1 MASEL
6 SPRPFTVIGGF
17 LGAGKTT
24 LLNRVLGASRGVR
37 YAVLVNDF
45 GALAIDEALITA
57 HDGQT
62 IALANGCICCSMS
75 DGFITAM
82 LRLMREPERFD
93 HVLIEASGVSEP
105 DRIMDFARL
114 DPQLAP
120 DAILVLVDAETVA
133 RRLAD
138 PKVAEVVATQIRTA
152 DIVILNKTDLV
163 TPEDADA
170 VEATIRGLNPV
181 APIPRSSMAA
191 LPLAVL
197 LGTGA
202 HIEPSDGHGHHHH
215 AESLFQTQAFTAREP
230 LDRAAFD
237 VFAAA
242 LPASVIRGKGVL
254 VFADAP
260 GRAMIWQRVGA
271 RMVMMHRREDQ
282 SHANSNLVLI
292 GTEEI
297 DTSGAAGLFEEV

>member
-1 MASEL
+1 MASDIP
-6 SPRPFTVIGGF
+6 PRPFTVIAGF
-17 LGAGKTT
+17 LGTGKTT
-24 LLNRVLGASRGVR
+24 LLNRVLGGSHAVR

-82 LRLMREPERFD
+82 LQLMQHPERFD

-114 DPQLAP
+114 DPLLES

-133 RRLAD
+133 RRLDD
-138 PKVAEVVATQIRTA
+138 PKVGEVVATQIRTA
-152 DIVILNKTDLV
+152 DILILNKTDLV
-163 TPEDADA
+163 SPAETDA
-170 VEATIRGLNPV
+170 VWATIRALNPT
-181 APIPRSSMAA
+181 APIARSSMAR

-197 LGTGA
+197 LGTGSHRGTA
-202 HIEPSDGHGHHHH
+202 DGHGHHHH
-215 AESLFQTQAFTAREP
+215 AEDLFRTQAFTANRP
-230 LDRAAFD
+230 LDRATFD

-254 VFADAP
+254 FFADAP
-260 GRAMIWQRVGA
+260 DRPMIWQRVGA
-271 RMVMMHRREDQ
+271 RMEMACGQGDQ
-282 SHANSNLVLI
+282 FDASSSLVLI
-292 GTEEI
+292 GTEKI
-297 DTSGAAGLFEEV
+297 DPARANGLFDAI

>member
-1 MASEL
+1 MASDIA
-6 SPRPFTVIGGF
+6 PRPFTVIGGF

-24 LLNRVLGASRGVR
+24 LVNRVLGASDGVR
-37 YAVLVNDF
+37 FAVLVNDF

-82 LRLMREPERFD
+82 LRLMQQPETFD

-114 DPQLAP
+114 DPLLSP
-120 DAILVLVDAETVA
+120 DAILVLVDAETIVG
-133 RRLAD
+133 RLTDA
-138 PKVAEVVATQIRTA
+138 KVADVVATQIRTA
-152 DIVILNKTDLV
+152 DILILNKTDLV
-163 TPEDADA
+163 SPAEADT
-170 VEATIRGLNPV
+170 VEARIREHNPA
-181 APIPRSSMAA
+181 APMPRSSMAA

-197 LGTGA
+197 LGTGS
-202 HIEPSDGHGHHHH
+202 HIGSREGHRHQHH
-215 AESLFQTQAFTAREP
+215 AEHLFKTRAFVATQP
-230 LDRAAFD
+230 LDRARFEAI
-237 VFAAA
+237 VGA

-260 GRAMIWQRVGA
+260 ERVEIWQRIGV
-271 RMVMMHRREDQ
+271 RMEMTTRPDGPVPD
-282 SHANSNLVLI
+282 ASNLVLI

-297 DTSGAAGLFEEV
+297 DPAPAECLFDAV